1 MLYKIGTLKEAK
13 TMEGKIPDSV
23 FSELIR
29 DVAVL
34 DSDYGEDRNYLESGG
49 YAVIAETG
57 DDVLGLQKIIDYEK
71 HPCEW
76 SAVVE
81 SDSGYLAAL
90 YLLNDD
96 YAIMLFMPIA
106 VAPDVILNDL
116 EDEKQ

>member
-34 DSDYGEDRNYLESGG
+34 DSDYGEERNYYESGG
-49 YAVIAETG
+49 YAVIAQTS
-57 DDVLGLQKIIDYEK
+57 DDVSELKNIVDYNK

-76 SAVVE
+76 AAIVE
-81 SDSGYLAAL
+81 NDSGYIAAL

-96 YAIMLFMPIA
+96 YAIMAFMPIA
-106 VAPDVILNDL
+106 VAPDVILNEL
-116 EDEKQ
+116 ES